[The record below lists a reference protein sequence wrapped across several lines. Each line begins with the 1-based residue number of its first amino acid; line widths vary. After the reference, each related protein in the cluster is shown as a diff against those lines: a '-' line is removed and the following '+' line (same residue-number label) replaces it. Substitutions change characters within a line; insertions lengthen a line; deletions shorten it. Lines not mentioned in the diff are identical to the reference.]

1 MRFFYC
7 IKTSKQEFITII
19 STLLAAVS
27 LCGINWEELGI
38 LQKFFIKTGLAFA
51 ILLILYSI
59 VRIFHGKHIFKYGK
73 DEEKIK
79 KYMHDIYFHSG
90 SLVICT
96 TGQLNWVNNEIKTE
110 LQSKAKN
117 KHLIIFSST
126 RNALLNDLEKSGA
139 IIYDKNMLGIT
150 PCSNTS
156 VLNVNAGDVLI
167 ATGYSNKKY
176 HIIDEYTSKSSIT
189 DVIKDLVNIIEKLI
203 NQNKILRSKLSNKSG
218 QI

>member
-38 LQKFFIKTGLAFA
+38 LQKFFIKAGLAFA

-96 TGQLNWVNNEIKTE
+96 TGQLDWVNNEIKTE

>member
-96 TGQLNWVNNEIKTE
+96 TGQLDWVNNEIKTE

>member
-96 TGQLNWVNNEIKTE
+96 TGQLDWVNNEIKTE

-189 DVIKDLVNIIEKLI
+189 DVINDLVNIIEKLI